1 MFGVN
6 LAVACGKEVNPPQVT
21 GIVAGIVNSGAF
33 VGAGLMQPLFGWVLD
48 RHWQG
53 DVMQG
58 VGVYPLQAYQS
69 AFCFCAAVLGLGIV
83 FSLLV
88 KETKCVN
95 ISLIKRM
102 KIDA

>member
-1 MFGVN
+1 MFRYRIGHVRSEPG
-6 LAVACGKEVNPPQVT
+6 CGLRQ
-21 GIVAGIVNSGAF
+21 GGQSAAF
-33 VGAGLMQPLFGWVLD
+33 VGAGLMQPLFGWGLD

-58 VGVYPLQAYQS
+58 AGVYPLQAYQS
-69 AFCFCAAVLGLGIV
+69 AFWFCAAVLGLGIV

-95 ISLIKRM
+95 IALIKRM

>member
-1 MFGVN
+1 
-6 LAVACGKEVNPPQVT
+6 NPPQVT

-33 VGAGLMQPLFGWVLD
+33 IGAGLMQPLFGWVLD

-53 DVMQG
+53 AMVQG
-58 VGVYPLQAYQS
+58 VRVYPLHAYQS
-69 AFCFCAAVLGLGIV
+69 AFWFCAVVLGLGIG

-95 ISLIKRM
+95 ITLAKN
-102 KIDA
+102 DG